1 MARSIR
7 RKNFQDKYPRLQI
20 TDFPILKTRIFDGSV
35 PKDEVIKSWLKEYI
49 KSGFENNTISENT
62 LLPLK
67 SKLAYYFGVGEGTVQ
82 SAVRKMEDEGIV
94 VSKQRIGTLIISAGS
109 VPVQS
114 MNKLTSKR
122 DKIVEQ
128 IKVLIKDNYPVG
140 TMLPTMKELEGILSA
155 KRNTVRAA
163 LDFLVL
169 QNYIKPVILGKKE
182 ENKLWEVIGEVDKN
196 INADFDT
203 EVHAETLAQKIS
215 VKIEDYIS
223 QNCKIGSRIEPINVL
238 AKRYNVSDKTVYDAL
253 QVLIEKGILQARRGK
268 YGTIVVRMP
277 SDAFQPAK
285 EWSIFMPAA
294 QAAIY
299 SYKRIENLLRN
310 KIISEYSVG
319 ERLPSMKDLAAELD
333 VSTNTIRKAIMDLTA
348 EGYLAVSR
356 GKFGG
361 IYVLDIPQESA
372 QSFRWLAVNPQY
384 VKSYK

>member
-1 MARSIR
+1 MTRSIR
-7 RKNFQDKYPRLQI
+7 RKVSEDKYPRLQI
-20 TDFPILKTRIFDGSV
+20 NDFPILKTRIFDGSV
-35 PKDEVIKSWLKEYI
+35 PKDEVIKLWLKDYI
-49 KSGFENNTISENT
+49 KLGFENKTILENT

-82 SAVRKMEDEGIV
+82 SAVRKLEDEGLV
-94 VSKQRIGTLIISAGS
+94 VSKQRVGTLIVSADSTSEQG
-109 VPVQS
+109 

-128 IKVLIKDNYPVG
+128 VKVLIKDNYPVG
-140 TMLPTMKELEGILSA
+140 TILPTMKELEGILSS
-155 KRNTVRAA
+155 KRNTIRAA

-169 QNYIKPVILGKKE
+169 QKYIKPIVVGKE
-182 ENKLWEVIGEVDKN
+182 ENKLWEVINEVSNDV
-196 INADFDT
+196 NAEFDT
-203 EVHAETLAQKIS
+203 ELHADTLSQKIS
-215 VKIEDYIS
+215 MKLEDYIS
-223 QNCKIGSRIEPINVL
+223 QNCKVGSRIAPINVL

-253 QVLIEKGILQARRGK
+253 RILIEKGIIQSRRGK

-285 EWSIFMPAA
+285 ECSIFMPAS
-294 QAAIY
+294 QAVIY

-319 ERLPSMKDLAAELD
+319 QRLPSMKELATELD
-333 VSTNTIRKAIMDLTA
+333 VSTNTIRKAIMDLTS

-361 IYVLDIPQESA
+361 IYVLDIPQESV